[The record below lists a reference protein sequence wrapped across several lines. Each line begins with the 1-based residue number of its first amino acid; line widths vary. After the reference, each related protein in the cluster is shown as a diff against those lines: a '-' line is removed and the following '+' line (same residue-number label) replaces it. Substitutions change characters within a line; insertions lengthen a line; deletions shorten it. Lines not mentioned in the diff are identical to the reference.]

1 LKAEL
6 AMSAFWSPA
15 QRQVQAGAPKS
26 KFLSVMAAGVLTA
39 CAAADVPN
47 FPTWAYPWDPNY
59 KAPPPSTSPQ
69 HLPGSTAAFSQSQ
82 ARDLFFSPDWHPDD
96 HPPMP
101 EVVAHGRKP
110 DVLACGCCHR
120 AEGTGGPENCS
131 LAGLPAPYIVQQIAD
146 YRSGAR
152 RFSGPQR
159 APVLYMIAVAK
170 AATDGEVQSAAN
182 YFSSLKPRP
191 IIKVIETNTVPKSY
205 IAANFYTVLKGAG
218 QEPIGARLLE
228 MPADV
233 EQFEL
238 RDSRSQFVAFVPP
251 GTLAWGAALVKDG
264 GGITVPCAQCH
275 GPDLKGLALVPGIV
289 GRSPSYIA
297 RQLYDFQ
304 SGARAGKA
312 GLLMKPTVQNLT
324 QTDIISLAAYLASQ
338 SP

>member
-1 LKAEL
+1 
-6 AMSAFWSPA
+6 
-15 QRQVQAGAPKS
+15 
-26 KFLSVMAAGVLTA
+26 
-39 CAAADVPN
+39 
-47 FPTWAYPWDPNY
+47 
-59 KAPPPSTSPQ
+59 
-69 HLPGSTAAFSQSQ
+69 
-82 ARDLFFSPDWHPDD
+82 
-96 HPPMP
+96 
-101 EVVAHGRKP
+101 
-110 DVLACGCCHR
+110 
-120 AEGTGGPENCS
+120 
-131 LAGLPAPYIVQQIAD
+131 
-146 YRSGAR
+146 
-152 RFSGPQR
+152 
-159 APVLYMIAVAK
+159 MIAVAK

-191 IIKVIETNTVPKSY
+191 IIKVIETNTVPRSY

-218 QEPIGARLLE
+218 LEPIGARLLE

-275 GPDLKGLALVPGIV
+275 GPDLKGLAPVPGIV

-304 SGARAGKA
+304 SGTRAGKA
-312 GLLMKPTVQNLT
+312 GLLMKPTVQKIT